1 MFKTYMSYRLVKIMH
16 FTDTEEER
24 RELQLE
30 YRGIDGD
37 GKPIYLLK
45 TRKGLSQ
52 ISVGDYVALNI
63 KGEAWIIDKETI
75 DEMYV
80 EVDEQLMERARQEDE
95 EAQMEEL
102 YQYGV
107 AESEEE
113 DYINEQENGG
123 ITNA

>member
-37 GKPIYLLK
+37 GKPIYMLK

-80 EVDEQLMERARQEDE
+80 EVDEQLMERARQEEE
-95 EAQMEEL
+95 EAEMEEL
-102 YQYGV
+102 EQYSV

-113 DYINEQENGG
+113 EYINEQENGG
-123 ITNA
+123 VTNA

>member
-80 EVDEQLMERARQEDE
+80 EVDEQLMERARQE
-95 EAQMEEL
+95 
-102 YQYGV
+102 
-107 AESEEE
+107 SEEE

-123 ITNA
+123 VTNA

>member
-30 YRGIDGD
+30 YRGVDGD
-37 GKPIYLLK
+37 GKPIYMLK

-80 EVDEQLMERARQEDE
+80 EVDEQLMERARQEEE

-102 YQYGV
+102 YQHGV

-113 DYINEQENGG
+113 EYINEQENGG
-123 ITNA
+123 VTNA

>member
-102 YQYGV
+102 YQHGV

-113 DYINEQENGG
+113 EYINEQENGG
-123 ITNA
+123 VTNA

>member
-16 FTDTEEER
+16 FTDTEEQR

-30 YRGIDGD
+30 YRGVDGD
-37 GKPIYLLK
+37 SKPIYMLK

-80 EVDEQLMERARQEDE
+80 EVDEQLMERARQESK
-95 EAQMEEL
+95 EAKMEEL
-102 YQYGV
+102 EQYSV

-113 DYINEQENGG
+113 EYINEQENGG
-123 ITNA
+123 VTNA

>member
-30 YRGIDGD
+30 YRGVDGD
-37 GKPIYLLK
+37 GKPIYMLK

-80 EVDEQLMERARQEDE
+80 EVDEQLMERARQE
-95 EAQMEEL
+95 
-102 YQYGV
+102 
-107 AESEEE
+107 SEEE
-113 DYINEQENGG
+113 YINEQENGG

>member
-80 EVDEQLMERARQEDE
+80 EVDEQLMERARQEEE

-102 YQYGV
+102 YQHGV

-113 DYINEQENGG
+113 EYINEQENGG
-123 ITNA
+123 VTNA

>member
-30 YRGIDGD
+30 YRGVDGD
-37 GKPIYLLK
+37 GKPIYMLK

-80 EVDEQLMERARQEDE
+80 EVDEQLMERARQEEE
-95 EAQMEEL
+95 EAKMEEL

-113 DYINEQENGG
+113 EYINEQENGG
-123 ITNA
+123 VTNA

>member
-1 MFKTYMSYRLVKIMH
+1 MSYRLVKIMH
-16 FTDTEEER
+16 FIDTEEER

-80 EVDEQLMERARQEDE
+80 EVDEQLMERARQEEE

-113 DYINEQENGG
+113 EYINEQENGG
-123 ITNA
+123 VTNA

>member
-24 RELQLE
+24 RELQLG

-37 GKPIYLLK
+37 GKPIYMLK

-80 EVDEQLMERARQEDE
+80 EVDEQLMERARQEEE
-95 EAQMEEL
+95 EAQVEEL
-102 YQYGV
+102 YQHGV

-123 ITNA
+123 VTNA

>member
-37 GKPIYLLK
+37 GKPIYMLK

-80 EVDEQLMERARQEDE
+80 EVDEQLMERARQEEE
-95 EAQMEEL
+95 EAQVEEL
-102 YQYGV
+102 YQHGV

-123 ITNA
+123 VTNA

>member
-37 GKPIYLLK
+37 GKPIYMLK

-102 YQYGV
+102 YQHGV

-123 ITNA
+123 VTNA

>member
-30 YRGIDGD
+30 YRGVDGD
-37 GKPIYLLK
+37 GKPIYMLK

-102 YQYGV
+102 YQHGV

>member
-30 YRGIDGD
+30 YRGVDGD

-80 EVDEQLMERARQEDE
+80 EVDEQLMERARQEEE

-102 YQYGV
+102 YQHSV

-113 DYINEQENGG
+113 EYINEQENGG
-123 ITNA
+123 VTNA

>member
-30 YRGIDGD
+30 YRGVDSD
-37 GKPIYLLK
+37 GKPIYMLK

-80 EVDEQLMERARQEDE
+80 EVDEQLMERARQESE

-102 YQYGV
+102 EQYSV

>member
-1 MFKTYMSYRLVKIMH
+1 MSYRLVKIMH

-80 EVDEQLMERARQEDE
+80 EVDEQLMERARQE
-95 EAQMEEL
+95 
-102 YQYGV
+102 
-107 AESEEE
+107 SEEE
-113 DYINEQENGG
+113 YINEQENGG
-123 ITNA
+123 VTNA

>member
-30 YRGIDGD
+30 YRGVDGD
-37 GKPIYLLK
+37 GKPIYMLK

-80 EVDEQLMERARQEDE
+80 EVDEQLMERARQEEE

-102 YQYGV
+102 YQHGV

-113 DYINEQENGG
+113 EYINEQENVGV
-123 ITNA
+123 TNA

>member
-16 FTDTEEER
+16 FTDTEEQR

-30 YRGIDGD
+30 YRGVDGD
-37 GKPIYLLK
+37 GKPIYMLK

-80 EVDEQLMERARQEDE
+80 EVDEQLMERARQESE
-95 EAQMEEL
+95 EAQMKEL
-102 YQYGV
+102 EQYSV

-113 DYINEQENGG
+113 EYINEQENGG

>member
-16 FTDTEEER
+16 FTDTEEQR

-30 YRGIDGD
+30 YRGVDGD
-37 GKPIYLLK
+37 GKPIYMLK

-80 EVDEQLMERARQEDE
+80 EVDEQLMERARQEEE

-102 YQYGV
+102 YQHGV

-113 DYINEQENGG
+113 EYINEQENGG
-123 ITNA
+123 VTNA

>member
-16 FTDTEEER
+16 FTDTEEQR

-30 YRGIDGD
+30 YRGVDGD
-37 GKPIYLLK
+37 GKPIYMLK

-80 EVDEQLMERARQEDE
+80 EVDEQLMERARQE
-95 EAQMEEL
+95 
-102 YQYGV
+102 
-107 AESEEE
+107 SEEE
-113 DYINEQENGG
+113 YINEQENGG
-123 ITNA
+123 VTNA